1 MFSLNASYQ
10 NFVSHKIKVKFM
22 KQTNKTGQQD
32 GSRMSNGFYLVN
44 KIYLSIGN
52 LQDSYATYA
61 AI

>member
-1 MFSLNASYQ
+1 
-10 NFVSHKIKVKFM
+10 M